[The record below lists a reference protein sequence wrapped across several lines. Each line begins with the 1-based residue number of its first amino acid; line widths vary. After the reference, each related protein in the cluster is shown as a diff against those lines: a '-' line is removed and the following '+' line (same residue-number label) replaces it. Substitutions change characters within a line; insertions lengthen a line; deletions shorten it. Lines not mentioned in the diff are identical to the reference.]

1 MSGVISIEGN
11 LGAGKST
18 LLSFFNFSIIK
29 EPVEEWEKMAGG
41 NILKNY
47 Y

>member
-18 LLSFFNFSIIK
+18 LLSFLDVEIIK
-29 EPVEEWEKMAGG
+29 EPVDLW
-41 NILKNY
+41 
-47 Y
+47 